1 MSSFPIVTGSTST
14 SNTDSNNV
22 PLPSTQLLSQ
32 QDFLNLLVAQMT
44 AQDPLKPTDSQDLLS
59 QMTQFSTLNANNNL
73 QSQLV
78 NMQLGQQV
86 TSASALLGKQ
96 VTLQLDSK
104 TTTQGIVT
112 GIDTSASTP
121 QIIVNG
127 QSYTLDKVSSITNP
141 SPTQ

>member
-1 MSSFPIVTGSTST
+1 MSSFPIVTGSTS
-14 SNTDSNNV
+14 SQSSTDNNI
-22 PLPSTQLLSQ
+22 PLPSAQMLSQ

-86 TSASALLGKQ
+86 TSASALLGRQ
-96 VTLQLDSK
+96 VTIQVDSK
-104 TTTQGIVT
+104 TTAQGTVT
-112 GIDTSASTP
+112 GIDTSASVP

-127 QSYTLDKVSSITNP
+127 TSYTLDKVISITNP
-141 SPTQ
+141 TTQ